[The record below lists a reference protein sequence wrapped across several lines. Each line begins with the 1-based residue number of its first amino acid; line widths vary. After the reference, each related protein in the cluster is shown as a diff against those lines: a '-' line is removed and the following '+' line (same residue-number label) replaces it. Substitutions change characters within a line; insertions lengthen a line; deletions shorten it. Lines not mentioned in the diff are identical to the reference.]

1 MAARLSTRISL
12 RWVPDEPE
20 ELTNTLVMNVGGY
33 FMDLRVNKAD
43 TSIDWAMAGERQ
55 ILSKDPL
62 KCRWIKVIDSL
73 GPSDPDEGIF
83 SPLPNGDDLETGSM
97 PCAHKNDVV
106 TDYEEVWRKLDPVP
120 GPKRAWIIQ
129 SVEDSPNGGTFLGR
143 VAGSFMALRQN
154 EDLSFSVRS
163 ESLDE
168 NAQWNAIYAIG
179 KVEGVP
185 SFAGV
190 GVSEFEGEEEWKEG
204 NIVSVLDRKYV
215 VRAFEDLSSEM
226 A

>member
-20 ELTNTLVMNVGGY
+20 ELTDTLVMNVGGY

-43 TSIDWAMAGERQ
+43 QSIDWAMAGERQ
-55 ILSKDPL
+55 ILSKNPL

-106 TDYEEVWRKLDPVP
+106 TDYEEVWRNLDLVP

-129 SVEDSPNGGTFLGR
+129 SVENSPRGGTFLGR
-143 VAGSFMALRQN
+143 VAGSFMALRQSD
-154 EDLSFSVRS
+154 DLSFSVRS
-163 ESLDE
+163 EGLDE
-168 NAQWNAIYAIG
+168 NAQWNVIYAVG
-179 KVEGVP
+179 QVEGVP
-185 SFAGV
+185 SLAGV
-190 GVSEFEGEEEWKEG
+190 GISEFEGEEEWKEG
-204 NIVSVLDRKYV
+204 NIVSVLGTKYV
-215 VRAFEDLSSEM
+215 VRAFEDLSGEM
-226 A
+226 V

>member
-20 ELTNTLVMNVGGY
+20 ELTNTLVMNV
-33 FMDLRVNKAD
+33 V
-43 TSIDWAMAGERQ
+43 
-55 ILSKDPL
+55 
-62 KCRWIKVIDSL
+62 KCRWIKAIDSL

-97 PCAHKNDVV
+97 PCAHKNDAV
-106 TDYEEVWRKLDPVP
+106 TDYEEVWRKLDLVP

-129 SVEDSPNGGTFLGR
+129 TVEDSSHGGTFLGR
-143 VAGSFMALRQN
+143 VAGSFMALRQKD
-154 EDLSFSVRS
+154 DLSFSVRS

-168 NAQWNAIYAIG
+168 NAQWNVIYAVG
-179 KVEGVP
+179 QVEGVP

-190 GVSEFEGEEEWKEG
+190 GISEFEGEEEWKEG
-204 NIVSVLDRKYV
+204 NIVSVLGTKYV

-226 A
+226 V

>member
-1 MAARLSTRISL
+1 
-12 RWVPDEPE
+12 
-20 ELTNTLVMNVGGY
+20 
-33 FMDLRVNKAD
+33 
-43 TSIDWAMAGERQ
+43 
-55 ILSKDPL
+55 
-62 KCRWIKVIDSL
+62 
-73 GPSDPDEGIF
+73 
-83 SPLPNGDDLETGSM
+83 M

-106 TDYEEVWRKLDPVP
+106 TDYEEVWRKLDPVS

-129 SVEDSPNGGTFLGR
+129 GVEDSPNCGTFLGR
-143 VAGSFMALRQN
+143 VAGSFMALRQS
-154 EDLSFSVRS
+154 EDHSFSVRS

-168 NAQWNAIYAIG
+168 NAQWNVIYAIG
-179 KVEGVP
+179 QVEGVP

-204 NIVSVLDRKYV
+204 NIVSVLGKKYV